1 VTLDDV
7 FVQTIDLIFSTF
19 SDDFVQTTDLTLT
32 AATTPI
38 DATMIVSIVA
48 CMASNEKEPK
58 QNE

>member
-1 VTLDDV
+1 MMFFLQTIVLIFATLDDV
-7 FVQTIDLIFSTF
+7 FVQTM
-19 SDDFVQTTDLTLT
+19 DLTLT
-32 AATTPI
+32 AAATPI